1 MSRVIEKTKWLWW
14 IEKTAFCIILL
25 MSKKI
30 GEIMKQGIV
39 ILMLATVMAS
49 PVYAGFQQT
58 SPSAITT
65 IDKVL
70 KMPDESFVT
79 IEGNIIKQIGN
90 EKYLVQSG
98 KSTIIVE
105 IDDELLMN
113 ITVTPQNKV
122 RISGEVDKDFK
133 SIELEASK
141 IEIIK

>member
-1 MSRVIEKTKWLWW
+1 MK
-14 IEKTAFCIILL
+14 
-25 MSKKI
+25 KKI
-30 GEIMKQGIV
+30 AF
-39 ILMLATVMAS
+39 LFMAMMMAV

-58 SPSAITT
+58 EQTAVTSIE
-65 IDKVL
+65 KVL

-79 IEGNIIKQIGN
+79 IEGNIVKQIGN

-98 KSTIIVE
+98 KSTIVVE

-113 ITVTPQNKV
+113 ITVTPKNRV

-133 SIELEASK
+133 SVELEASK

>member
-1 MSRVIEKTKWLWW
+1 MW
-14 IEKTAFCIILL
+14 IEKTAFCFILL
-25 MSKKI
+25 MLKKI
-30 GEIMKQGIV
+30 VEIMKQGIV

>member
-1 MSRVIEKTKWLWW
+1 MAVVDWKNG
-14 IEKTAFCIILL
+14 ILYYTFNVE
-25 MSKKI
+25 KI

-113 ITVTPQNKV
+113 ITVTPQNKI

>member
-1 MSRVIEKTKWLWW
+1 MK
-14 IEKTAFCIILL
+14 
-25 MSKKI
+25 KKI
-30 GEIMKQGIV
+30 TLLVMTM
-39 ILMLATVMAS
+39 MLAVPA
-49 PVYAGFQQT
+49 YAGFQQT
-58 SPSAITT
+58 EPTALTSIE
-65 IDKVL
+65 KVL

-79 IEGNIIKQIGN
+79 IEGNIVKQIGN

-98 KSTIIVE
+98 KSSIVVE

-113 ITVTPQNKV
+113 ITVTPKNKV

>member
-1 MSRVIEKTKWLWW
+1 MAVVDLKNG
-14 IEKTAFCIILL
+14 ILYYTFNVE
-25 MSKKI
+25 KI

-113 ITVTPQNKV
+113 ITVTPQNKI

>member
-1 MSRVIEKTKWLWW
+1 MW
-14 IEKTAFCIILL
+14 IEKTAFCFILL
-25 MSKKI
+25 MLKKI

>member
-1 MSRVIEKTKWLWW
+1 MW
-14 IEKTAFCIILL
+14 IEKTAFCFILL
-25 MSKKI
+25 MLKKI

-141 IEIIK
+141 IKIIK

>member
-1 MSRVIEKTKWLWW
+1 
-14 IEKTAFCIILL
+14 
-25 MSKKI
+25 
-30 GEIMKQGIV
+30 MKQGIV

-65 IDKVL
+65 IDKFL